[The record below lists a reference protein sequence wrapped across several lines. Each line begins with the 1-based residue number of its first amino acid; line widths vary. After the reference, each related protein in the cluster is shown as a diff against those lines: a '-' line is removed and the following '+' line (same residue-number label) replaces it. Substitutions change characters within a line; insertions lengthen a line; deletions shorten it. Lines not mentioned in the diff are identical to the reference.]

1 MERKEFITKLG
12 MGLAAVCAGCA
23 LASCGSA
30 PKSDDPKPNTG
41 NNNNPGSGQQ
51 YFSVNLDNDL
61 KNPGEFQ
68 VNSGII
74 LVRLAAG
81 NTADAFTAVQVA
93 CTHQGTSINYNLGQG
108 KFICPNH
115 GSQFANNGAVLL
127 GPATLPLKEYNVNI
141 AGNILTVSS

>member
-1 MERKEFITKLG
+1 MERKEFIAKLG

-23 LASCGSA
+23 LASCGSI
-30 PKSDDPKPNTG
+30 PKNDDPTPNTG
-41 NNNNPGSGQQ
+41 NNNNGGGGQQ
-51 YFSVNLDNDL
+51 FFSVNLDTDL
-61 KNPGEFQ
+61 KTLGAFV

-81 NTADAFTAVQVA
+81 DTADAFTAVQVA
-93 CTHQGTSINYNLGQG
+93 CTHQGTPINYNLGQG
-108 KFICPNH
+108 KFICPLH

-141 AGNILTVSS
+141 TGNMLTVSS